1 MHIEV
6 DISAAKAALEAA
18 GKTLFGRQVLPV
30 AARALEE
37 SWRDYYR
44 GRGGVFWPRLGK
56 GAEVADKATLEK
68 FGETK
73 WKRGAQGETVAT
85 VSVEG
90 AWGAI
95 LRHKI
100 TGGTIRA
107 ENAENMAIPANPQA
121 RKNGASRNF
130 ASPKLRVVRFGKG
143 GPLALVKDDRK
154 PKGPGKKTRGKAG
167 AAKKKPEVWYWLKES
182 VTQKADPAALPPTGP
197 LGAAVAAAVTK
208 WLKKRLGGGG

>member
-1 MHIEV
+1 MYIEV

-18 GKTLFGRQVLPV
+18 GKTLFGRQALPV

-37 SWRDYYR
+37 NVRKYYR
-44 GRGGVFWPRLGK
+44 DRGGVFWPRLGK
-56 GAEVADKATLEK
+56 AWVP
-68 FGETK
+68 
-73 WKRGAQGETVAT
+73 ETVGDVAK
-85 VSVEG
+85 VSVDGE
-90 AWGAI
+90 WGAI

-107 ENAENMAIPANPQA
+107 ANAKNLAIPANPQA
-121 RKNGASRNF
+121 RKKGAPRNF

-154 PKGPGKKTRGKAG
+154 PKGPGTKKRGKAG